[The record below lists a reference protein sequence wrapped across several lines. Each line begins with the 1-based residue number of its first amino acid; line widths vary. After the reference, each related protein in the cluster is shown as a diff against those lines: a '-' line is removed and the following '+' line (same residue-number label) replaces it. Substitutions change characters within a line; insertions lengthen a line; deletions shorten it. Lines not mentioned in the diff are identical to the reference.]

1 MTRATRL
8 HIDLTA
14 ISANVATLR
23 AHIGTQKLMA
33 VVKADAYGHGAT
45 QVAKHIETQVDAL
58 AVAITE
64 EAITLRE
71 AGVAAPILVL
81 EGPQSEDEISLMAEM
96 ALWPTLH
103 HNEQLSWFGRQT
115 SPMTSSWLKIDTG
128 MHRLGF
134 STETLP
140 QALSALHAAGITDIT
155 LMSHLATAEH
165 PEAELARLQQARWRE
180 QLQGWSGAVSL
191 HNSAAVRTGAAGAS
205 DWARL
210 GYALYG
216 GQIKGLPTDE
226 TLRPAMR
233 FTTSV
238 LALRDVRRG
247 ESIGYGGRWVAQRD
261 SRIATL
267 PVGYADGYPWAA
279 RDGTPIGIADHTAPL
294 AGQVS
299 MDMVTVDVTDCAHI
313 EVGAPAVL
321 WGSQPSVDE
330 IAQHCN
336 TIGYELMTRITS
348 RVPRCYHT

>member
-1 MTRATRL
+1 MTRSTTL
-8 HIDLTA
+8 HIDLSA
-14 ISANVATLR
+14 ISANAATLR
-23 AHIGTQKLMA
+23 TRIGAQKLMA

-64 EAITLRE
+64 EAINLRE

-103 HNEQLSWFGRQT
+103 DSEQLSWFRQRA
-115 SPMTSSWLKIDTG
+115 SQLSAAWLKIDTG

-134 STETLP
+134 SADALP
-140 QALSALHAAGITDIT
+140 QALSALQEAGIADIT

-165 PEAELARLQQARWRE
+165 PDAELTSRQLADWQERLS
-180 QLQGWSGAVSL
+180 GWPGSVSL
-191 HNSAAVRTGAAGAS
+191 HNSAAARTRSTGPS

-216 GQIKGLPTDE
+216 GHIKGLPVDE

-238 LALRDVRRG
+238 LALRDVPRG
-247 ESIGYGGRWVAQRD
+247 ESVGYGGRWIAQRD

-267 PVGYADGYPWAA
+267 PVGYADGYPWGA
-279 RDGTPIGIADHTAPL
+279 RDGTPVGIAGYTAPL

-299 MDMVTVDVTDCAHI
+299 MDMVTVDVTDCAHV

-330 IAQHCN
+330 TAQHCN
-336 TIGYELMTRITS
+336 TIGYELMTRVTS
-348 RVPRCYHT
+348 RVPRCYHA

>member
-1 MTRATRL
+1 MTRATTL
-8 HIDLTA
+8 HIDLCA
-14 ISANVATLR
+14 ISANADTLR
-23 AHIGTQKLMA
+23 TRIGAQKIMA
-33 VVKADAYGHGAT
+33 VVKANAYGHGAT
-45 QVAKHIETQVDAL
+45 QVAKQIETQVDAL

-64 EAITLRE
+64 EAIILRE
-71 AGVAAPILVL
+71 AGVVAPILVL
-81 EGPQSEDEISLMAEM
+81 EGPQSEDEIGLMAEM

-103 HNEQLSWFGRQT
+103 NSEQLSWIGQHT
-115 SPMTSSWLKIDTG
+115 SPVSAAWVKIDTG

-134 STETLP
+134 AADTLP
-140 QALSALHAAGITDIT
+140 QALNALHTAGINDIT
-155 LMSHLATAEH
+155 VMSHLATAEH
-165 PEAELARLQQARWRE
+165 PEAELTDLQQAAWRE
-180 QLQGWSGAVSL
+180 QLKDWSGTVSL
-191 HNSAAVRTGAAGAS
+191 HNSAAARTCSTGPS

-216 GQIKGLPTDE
+216 GQTKGLPIDE

-247 ESIGYGGRWVAQRD
+247 ESVGYGGRWVAKRD

-279 RDGTPIGIADHTAPL
+279 RDGTPIGIADQTAPL

-299 MDMVTVDVTDCAHI
+299 MDMVTIDVTDCARI

-321 WGSQPSVDE
+321 WGSQPGVDE
-330 IAQHCN
+330 TAQHCN
-336 TIGYELMTRITS
+336 TIGYELMTRVTS
-348 RVPRCYHT
+348 RVPRCYHA

>member
-1 MTRATRL
+1 MTRSTTL
-8 HIDLTA
+8 HIDLSA
-14 ISANVATLR
+14 ISANVATMKTR
-23 AHIGTQKLMA
+23 IGSQKLMA
-33 VVKADAYGHGAT
+33 VVKDDAYGHGAAP
-45 QVAKHIETQVDAL
+45 VAKQIETQVDAL
-58 AVAITE
+58 AVAVTE
-64 EAITLRE
+64 EAIGLRE
-71 AGVAAPILVL
+71 AGVASPILVL
-81 EGPQSEDEISLMAEM
+81 EGPQSADEISLMADM
-96 ALWPTLH
+96 ALWPTFH
-103 HNEQLSWFGRQT
+103 HSEQLSWLGRHA
-115 SPMTSSWLKIDTG
+115 SLLSAAWLKVDTG

-134 STETLP
+134 STDALP
-140 QALSALHAAGITDIT
+140 QAVYILQQAGITDIT

-165 PEAELARLQQARWRE
+165 PDAALTSLQQATWQE
-180 QLQGWSGAVSL
+180 QLKDWSGAVSL
-191 HNSAAVRTGAAGAS
+191 HNSAASRTRSTGAS

-216 GQIKGLPTDE
+216 GQIAGLPTDE

-238 LALRDVRRG
+238 LALRDIRCG
-247 ESIGYGGRWVAQRD
+247 ESVGYGGRWVAQRD

-330 IAQHCN
+330 TAQHCN
-336 TIGYELMTRITS
+336 TIGYELMTRVTR
-348 RVPRCYHT
+348 RVPRCYHP